1 MGLFPSIPVRSFADS
16 TLNFERLQA
25 LLTKWGLAP
34 ETGPVAT
41 QTELAAVQRNI
52 AGGFSAATP
61 TVALAHRTA
70 ELKIK
75 ASTWTEVKCDT
86 TLKDPGANLQS
97 HAKYKAPNDGYYS
110 VTATFAIVSGLLTS
124 TAVAVG
130 INVAGTRV
138 LKSFSDYT
146 GTGGTS
152 VMGATAS
159 GIFFLK
165 SGEEVWPEINHSD
178 PTKEEEPEL
187 WVAEE
192 ASNRFSVVR
201 VA

>member
-1 MGLFPSIPVRSFADS
+1 MGLFPSLPVRSFADS

-41 QTELAAVQRNI
+41 QTELASVQRNI

-110 VTATFAIVSGLLTS
+110 VTATFAIMSGLLTA
-124 TAVAVG
+124 TAVIVG
-130 INVAGTRV
+130 INIAGTRV
-138 LKSFSDYT
+138 LKVFANST
-146 GTGGTS
+146 GTAGTEI
-152 VMGATAS
+152 MGATAS

-165 SGEEVWPEINHSD
+165 AGEEMWPEIFQTD
-178 PTKEEEPEL
+178 PTKEEEHLL